1 MASLTT
7 KVLWR
12 AQAHTEKKK
21 LSSKSI
27 GWNLAGAST
36 ASLSRTRGRGSLV
49 EQDRVLDIPTQLF
62 ATPHHE
68 NTAEST
74 TSTLT
79 CGDTDALDES
89 VSKKRSVPAHTRAI
103 FEISAVRSVFER
115 HAKPCP
121 KCQSKLEF
129 EFPTCTLATG
139 IRVSCSNEFCSF
151 VEVERPAAA
160 DVPLDENAGSCL
172 IERNTDYAINVLCV
186 LGFMSCGDGG
196 SEAAKVV
203 GLLGLPR
210 PTTMQKRSF
219 PTIEG

>member
-1 MASLTT
+1 M
-7 KVLWR
+7 
-12 AQAHTEKKK
+12 
-21 LSSKSI
+21 
-27 GWNLAGAST
+27 
-36 ASLSRTRGRGSLV
+36 V
-49 EQDRVLDIPTQLF
+49 EQDPVLDIPTQLF

-79 CGDTDALDES
+79 CGDADALDES
-89 VSKKRSVPAHTRAI
+89 VSKKRSVPAHTRAT

-129 EFPTCTLATG
+129 EFPTCTLVTG